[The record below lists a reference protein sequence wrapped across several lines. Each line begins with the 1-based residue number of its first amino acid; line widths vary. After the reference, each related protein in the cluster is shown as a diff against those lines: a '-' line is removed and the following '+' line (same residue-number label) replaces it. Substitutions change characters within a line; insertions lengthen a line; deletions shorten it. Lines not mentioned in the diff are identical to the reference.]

1 MPRAAVRPL
10 VPPTEF
16 PPTCPAA
23 RRVTVMHMKTITDS
37 DIAWVP
43 PASLDITRLV
53 AAMSTA
59 LGHTAGKAAA
69 MLTDAKAN

>member
-1 MPRAAVRPL
+1 
-10 VPPTEF
+10 
-16 PPTCPAA
+16 
-23 RRVTVMHMKTITDS
+23 MHMKTITDS

-43 PASLDITRLV
+43 PASLDITGLV

-69 MLTDAKAN
+69 MLTDGKASR